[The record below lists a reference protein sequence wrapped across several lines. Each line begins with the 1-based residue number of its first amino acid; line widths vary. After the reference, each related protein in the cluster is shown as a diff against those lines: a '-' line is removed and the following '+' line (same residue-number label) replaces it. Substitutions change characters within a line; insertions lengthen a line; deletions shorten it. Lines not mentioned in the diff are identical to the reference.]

1 MAAILRPVKRDPL
14 GIPVKGGRPMRVG
27 WRGILIAM
35 ALMVVGTAWLAGWAA
50 AETTLDTVKKRGH
63 LIVGVKSDF
72 PPFGYVDSSGKNLG
86 FDVDVAHL
94 FAQAL
99 FKDANKV
106 ELVAVTSGNRIPF
119 LQSGKIDII
128 IATVTITDER
138 RQVVEFSDPYF
149 LSGSLLLVPKTSPIR
164 GVEDLAG
171 KTVAVI
177 QGAIQDKDIEQL
189 APKANRLK
197 FGKVSEAVLAV
208 KGGRADAFAQDDI
221 LILTLAKENPDMKAA
236 GKPFVPRPYGIAVR
250 KGDVAFIKWVNAE
263 LGKMK
268 KDGAYDTLWK
278 KYFADVE
285 ANLMKP

>member
-1 MAAILRPVKRDPL
+1 MRSLRTIMARI
-14 GIPVKGGRPMRVG
+14 G
-27 WRGILIAM
+27 LI
-35 ALMVVGTAWLAGWAA
+35 VLAGFLVLGLAGQAA
-50 AETTLDTVKKRGH
+50 AGTLDEVKKRGK
-63 LIVGVKSDF
+63 LIAGVKTDF
-72 PPFGYVDSSGKNLG
+72 PPFGYVDSAGKNLG

-94 FAQAL
+94 FAKAL
-99 FKDANKV
+99 FDDENKV

-128 IATVTITDER
+128 IATVTVTEER

-149 LSGSLLLVPKTSPIR
+149 LSGSLLLVPKASPIR
-164 GVEDLAG
+164 GVEDLVG

-221 LILTLAKENPDMKAA
+221 LILTLAKENPDMKAV
-236 GKPFVPRPYGIAVR
+236 GKPFIPRPYGIAVR
-250 KGDVAFIKWVNAE
+250 KGDLEFIKWVNDQLA
-263 LGKMK
+263 KMK
-268 KDGAYDTLWK
+268 RDGGYDKLWK

-285 ANLMKP
+285 ANLVKP

>member
-1 MAAILRPVKRDPL
+1 
-14 GIPVKGGRPMRVG
+14 MRVV
-27 WRGILIAM
+27 RTRTLILA
-35 ALMVVGTAWLAGWAA
+35 ALLLALTAGWADRAA
-50 AETTLDTVKKRGH
+50 AESTLDMVKKRGH
-63 LIVGVKSDF
+63 LIAGVKTDF
-72 PPFGYVDSSGKNLG
+72 PPFGYVDASGKNLG

-94 FAQAL
+94 FARAL
-99 FKDANKV
+99 FNDPNKV

-149 LSGSLLLVPKTSPIR
+149 LSGSLLLVPKASPIR

-189 APKANRLK
+189 APKANRVK

-221 LILTLAKENPDMKAA
+221 LILTLAKENSDMRAA
-236 GKPFVPRPYGIAVR
+236 GKPFIPRPYGIAVR
-250 KGDVAFIKWVNAE
+250 KADLEFVTWVNAE
-263 LGKMK
+263 LARMK
-268 KDGAYDTLWK
+268 KDGTYDKLWK

-285 ANLMKP
+285 ANLVKP